1 MKQLPSRTLVLGIS
15 LLFVFSVLSMLS
27 GAAEQSD
34 EQLCDEG
41 VTAHGEGFGD
51 LTGIDTED
59 LFNQSGIVVNEEPLD
74 ALENTTSGKFTVN
87 FTNPGKSII
96 GRDNDGDDSPQFLE
110 RFPGPELKEEI
121 PKGVSR
127 NKKVLTA
134 VGDGFTKKFMVP
146 VVREAPHLKETL
158 PQAVQVPG
166 ETILTGIKDRLNG
179 ILERNPLRNEKQKPV
194 QYGLNDMQVA
204 AVASTGAIFLLGAV
218 LTGSSSAKTTAY
230 LAPLVPLY
238 SRIKKEKVFEHE
250 RRQHLY
256 QLVGSYPGVSFK
268 HLKQMMELENGTL
281 RHHLSTLEREHYI
294 KSIKDGKKRRFYLNG
309 RKVNPLSRTQQHIL
323 HYIRQNPNISQ
334 SEIAHLMK
342 VSRQNVN
349 YHIKKM
355 EKQHILRVRQDDS
368 TMSYEIFER
377 RW

>member
-1 MKQLPSRTLVLGIS
+1 
-15 LLFVFSVLSMLS
+15 MLS
-27 GAAEQSD
+27 GAAEQDD
-34 EQLCDEG
+34 EQFYDG
-41 VTAHGEGFGD
+41 KVAHGEGLGD

-59 LFNQSGIVVNEEPLD
+59 LFNQSDIVVNEDPLD
-74 ALENTTSGKFTVN
+74 DLENATSGKFTVN
-87 FTNPGKSII
+87 FTDPAKSII
-96 GRDNDGDDSPQFLE
+96 GRDDDEDSPQLLE
-110 RFPGPELKEEI
+110 RFPGAEIKEEI

-134 VGDGFTKKFMVP
+134 VGDGFTKKLMVP
-146 VVREAPHLKETL
+146 AVREAPHLKETL
-158 PQAVQVPG
+158 PQVVQVPG
-166 ETILTGIKDRLNG
+166 ETILTGIKDRLGG

-204 AVASTGAIFLLGAV
+204 AVASTGAIFLIGAV

-230 LAPLVPLY
+230 LGPLIPLY

-256 QLVGSYPGVSFK
+256 QLVGNHPGVSFK
-268 HLKQMMELENGTL
+268 HLKKMMELENGTL

-323 HYIRQNPNISQ
+323 HYIRRNPNISQ
-334 SEIAHLMK
+334 SEIAHLMN

-355 EKQHILRVRQDDS
+355 EKQHILKIKQDDS